1 MLVLMLWAM
10 IIMLIMMLMAMV
22 IILISAMNKQYVFLV
37 IRMEVMLINYV
48 ISLFFKWMI
57 FFRNLQ
63 LLLQNTFVAKEKM
76 MKSGRCSFA
85 VWKRYQLFIP
95 ACCKD
100 CERTS
105 NNEFLDTLVFTRPY
119 SSDNPV
125 SPQRIQM
132 IIHFQIQ

>member
-1 MLVLMLWAM
+1 MLVLMLLAM

-37 IRMEVMLINYV
+37 IRMEVMLINFL
-48 ISLFFKWMI
+48 IFLMDD

-119 SSDNPV
+119 SSD
-125 SPQRIQM
+125 
-132 IIHFQIQ
+132 H